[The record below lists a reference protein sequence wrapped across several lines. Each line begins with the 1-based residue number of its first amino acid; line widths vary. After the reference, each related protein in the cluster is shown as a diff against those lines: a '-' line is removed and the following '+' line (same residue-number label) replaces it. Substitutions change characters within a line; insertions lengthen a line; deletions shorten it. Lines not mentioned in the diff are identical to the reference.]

1 MLCYIHQVLD
11 ADLPPYDEY
20 SITMIS
26 GDEDYFE
33 LTDDQVKVLKPLDVP
48 PGILLSEYTI
58 GKVLMSMSEYTI
70 GKVLTSMSVGKIPNT
85 GNYLKNF
92 VILFV
97 ILCYLCFSVFVPL
110 AIF

>member
-1 MLCYIHQVLD
+1 MCYIHQVLD
-11 ADLPPYDEY
+11 ADLPPYDDY

-33 LTDDQVKVLKPLDVP
+33 LIGDQLQVLKPLDVP

-70 GKVLTSMSVGKIPNT
+70 GKVFMSMWVKYSTQETI
-85 GNYLKNF
+85 
-92 VILFV
+92 
-97 ILCYLCFSVFVPL
+97 
-110 AIF
+110 